1 MLGVAALLGLATLAC
16 GGDDDD
22 DATNDDT
29 SENGSDDGGSGG
41 GDRQKLIESL
51 SSSAS
56 ASGDEEFSA
65 EEIECMVPGMIDA
78 IGVDKLVEAG
88 ALDKPEA
95 DFQELGLDLTDDQ
108 ANEVYEAM
116 NGCVDLRD
124 SLVESMTADG
134 TATEEQAQCYS
145 DAIDDDL
152 LRRLMV
158 TAMVE
163 GEAALEGDQDL
174 TAQLQAAAMTC
185 LAPGG

>member
-22 DATNDDT
+22 DATNDD
-29 SENGSDDGGSGG
+29 SSADDGSSGG

-51 SSSAS
+51 SGSAS
-56 ASGDEEFSA
+56 EGGDEEFSA

-88 ALDKPEA
+88 ALDNPEA
-95 DFQELGLDLTDDQ
+95 DFQQLGLDLTDDQ

-116 NGCVDLRD
+116 SDCVDLRE

-134 TATEEQAQCYS
+134 SATAEQAQCYS

-163 GEAALEGDQDL
+163 GETALEGDQDL
-174 TAQLQAAAMTC
+174 TTQLQAAAMTC
-185 LAPGG
+185 LTPGG